1 MGNLEDFVKQISE
14 DVVHESKYS
23 RYAQT
28 DDQEQLI
35 SDLEKTLAK
44 LGKRITGGTTIG
56 KSPQTVV
63 LDLTFQGSE
72 IYVNASDP
80 DRDREASVKINDVE
94 VDPTD
99 KEAVKAAIGGGSE
112 VSEAL
117 SQDVKDK
124 VLADFKSWSG
134 GFSPQECEPEEI
146 EDYINAAIDTSFDM
160 DAVGAWLRAEN
171 KLGESKGK

>member
-1 MGNLEDFVKQISE
+1 MDEVERLAEHIKDG
-14 DVVHESKYS
+14 VVHESRYS

-28 DDQEQLI
+28 DEQEQLI
-35 SDLEKTLAK
+35 SDLEKTLVK
-44 LGKRITGGTTIG
+44 LGKNVVGGTTIG

-63 LDLTFQGSE
+63 LDLTYQGSE
-72 IYVNASDP
+72 IYVDASNP
-80 DRDREASVKINDVE
+80 NRDREASVKINDVE